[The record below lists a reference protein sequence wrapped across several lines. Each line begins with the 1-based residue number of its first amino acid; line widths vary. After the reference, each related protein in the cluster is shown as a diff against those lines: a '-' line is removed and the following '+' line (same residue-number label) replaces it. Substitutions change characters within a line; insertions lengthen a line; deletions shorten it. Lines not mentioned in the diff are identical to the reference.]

1 MDDKVQKYIKAIC
14 SHIKWKNYHLA
25 IKSELQNH
33 INDSIS
39 DLTKQGIS
47 EEEALNLTLQ
57 NMGAPDILGK
67 QLNEAYKP
75 ECNKMLIF
83 TVLFSITIFSIFEYF
98 SILKVTGEYLYILK
112 IISSI
117 IVGSLGGFLL
127 FMNDWSSGNKLHRF
141 TTIAFIS
148 IAVFCV
154 VFDFVDFSNKAIIIN
169 GMLLLFP
176 LLSCCFI
183 DRVKNKKMIGLFFTM
198 FIFTIPIFLSY
209 YLQAFASMIV
219 LSISVWIVL
228 ILIIKNNWLDIKR
241 KEFMY
246 VFVSLPYLCVVLYS
260 IISKIDNIQLNMK
273 GFFVKEIIKKSIMFG
288 RGSSELINYNGIIDY
303 PITLMIANYGYIIL
317 IAYFLFFTFLIFEII
332 KIYNRQQNFVARLLI
347 ISVMTSL
354 IIEFV
359 FSVLLNLGVPLAKG
373 IAVPFLNFNFG
384 IIIKVIQLG
393 LVEMLDCFG
402 NYIFSNYSDNKLF
415 DIEEGKIIIYYK

>member
-39 DLTKQGIS
+39 DLTKQGIP

-83 TVLFSITIFSIFEYF
+83 TVLSSITIFSIFEYF

-141 TTIAFIS
+141 MTISFIS

-154 VFDFVDFSNKAIIIN
+154 VFDFVDFLNKAIIIN

-332 KIYNRQQNFVARLLI
+332 KIYNRQQNFVAKLLI
-347 ISVMTSL
+347 ISVMASL

-384 IIIKVIQLG
+384 IVIKVIQLG

>member
-98 SILKVTGEYLYILK
+98 SILKVTEEYLYILK